1 MSYQP
6 FSRKSVAF
14 WPLVRQKALHHC
26 YEFIR
31 KFISLATDSTYD
43 PFQWIWPTSPMHAI
57 MILLVDLYEWPYSE
71 ESSLSR
77 AYIDEL
83 FAILDPEIGGIRDE
97 DRKVAQLPYR
107 EGGRKAWNLFRQLRE
122 KAWQKAGCDPNI
134 SWTGALL
141 EQVST
146 VGPNTL
152 PVTRYPGVDGQVT
165 AGGSEADGQ
174 PHTISECYPTRSSS
188 GRRDVRPHQFGASP
202 PTTQNSFSFI
212 PSSTSE
218 SSAASMVVPDASRG
232 AATVSAAPNQPFSNN
247 LNSEYKEYEANFDWD
262 KWDALFKQYG
272 SIDIAM
278 DLIEG
283 DSAGSF

>member
-1 MSYQP
+1 
-6 FSRKSVAF
+6 
-14 WPLVRQKALHHC
+14 
-26 YEFIR
+26 
-31 KFISLATDSTYD
+31 
-43 PFQWIWPTSPMHAI
+43 MHSI

-83 FAILDPEIGGIRDE
+83 FTILDPEIGGIRNE
-97 DRKVAQLPYR
+97 DRKAAQLPFC

-134 SWTGALL
+134 LWTGALL

-146 VGPNTL
+146 VGPNIF
-152 PVTRYPGVDGQVT
+152 PVACYPGVDGQVT

-188 GRRDVRPHQFGASP
+188 DRRDVRPDQFRVSL
-202 PTTQNSFSFI
+202 PTTQKSFSFV

-218 SSAASMVVPDASRG
+218 SPAAKLALPDATRG
-232 AATVSAAPNQPFSNN
+232 AANVSAAQNQSFSNN

-283 DSAGSF
+283 DSASSF